1 MTKKIILSAVFVLF
15 TAVLS
20 AQVISR
26 HGLVLN
32 GGIGSLSTTFTDK
45 DLDMKYAQE
54 SYKSGYAI
62 GYRFR
67 FNHPAPQRFHYDC
80 DLNFGV
86 KLWNYLY
93 LKKAPDEGN
102 TDYGYGYEVI
112 HDGTAIYGYASIGGT
127 ANYSVIKNLS
137 IGLGIEPTY
146 FFMREGQWS
155 ENKYDIPLVG
165 KIAYNFNFL
174 EVGIS
179 YKYGLMNV
187 LETDFLKSGK
197 FREVQLSLF
206 IPF

>member
-32 GGIGSLSTTFTDK
+32 GGIGRQNTIFTYK
-45 DLDMKYAQE
+45 EIPYAME
-54 SYKSGYAI
+54 SYNSGYAI

-80 DLNFGV
+80 DLNLGV
-86 KLWNYLY
+86 KLWHYLY
-93 LKKAPDEGN
+93 LEQFPGDN
-102 TDYGYGYEVI
+102 HMRPI
-112 HDGTAIYGYASIGGT
+112 HDGRALYGYASIGGT

-165 KIAYNFNFL
+165 KVAYNFNFL

-187 LETDFLKSGK
+187 FEPDFFIKPGK
-197 FREVQLSLF
+197 FRKVQLSLF